1 MEKNAQLLKN
11 GGIRPTLPR
20 LAVAAKFFGN
30 VNHPSAEEVWA
41 LVKAAYPGV
50 SRATVYNTLEL
61 FAKKGLARRRALKG
75 GRAVYDPVTERHHH
89 LVDQATGR
97 IYDIP
102 WAAVRLP
109 GNIAL
114 PDFEVEDYHLVILGR
129 KKRGK

>member
-1 MEKNAQLLKN
+1 MDKHVELLKT

-30 VNHPSAEEVWA
+30 FNHPSAEEVWA

-61 FAKKGLARRRALKG
+61 FTQKGLARRRALKG

-89 LVDQATGR
+89 LVDEDSGKV
-97 IYDIP
+97 YDIP
-102 WAAVRLP
+102 WESVRLP
-109 GNIAL
+109 ARLTL
-114 PDFEVEDYHLVILGR
+114 PGFEVEDFHLVIKG
-129 KKRGK
+129 KKKK